1 MDMKNI
7 VSISAKK
14 KYCTSSLQSFFLGFL
29 AIVLSNIIV
38 IALAEYFG
46 VHRPPINI
54 DYLLAIVLLA
64 FGFVP
69 LSILLLTLFV
79 IADILV
85 VLGQVFVFI
94 RPQDIVSL
102 ISYLPYTSAS
112 YKIMMLVLLTGVV
125 LLVLLVTVLG
135 KGSNRVF
142 VLVLFNLCAFFLAYQ
157 QYTYNDNST
166 FSRVD
171 KGLLISS
178 QTNFL
183 INQRLSLFA
192 ANVYED
198 VKPLKDFTGQ
208 RAVVSADWIGDS
220 GQQSDQRLLIINE
233 SWGKPVNEAIEKYL
247 ISLLQANHAISSKGE
262 IRFNGATVSAE
273 LKELCSLLPDSFNFT
288 GEQAELQQCL
298 PQKLKREGYT
308 TRAIHGA
315 VSHMYDRR
323 NWYPQAG
330 FQQTIFQEELIG
342 ARQCYSFPGACDVDT
357 LGSVEAFFAENQKG
371 FLYWLTLNTHAR
383 YDERDIIQDY
393 FDCRRYGVDNDEICR
408 YFKLQAQFFAAL
420 GQSIVAGHLDGVDIL
435 MVGDHEPRLTDQSL
449 LDEYFISG
457 KVPWIRL
464 QPGH

>member
-1 MDMKNI
+1 MKVDFLDQMDMKNTA
-7 VSISAKK
+7 SIYAKK
-14 KYCTSSLQSFFLGFL
+14 KYCISSLYSLFFGFF

-38 IALAEYFG
+38 IGLAEYFG

-79 IADILV
+79 IADVLV

-112 YKIMMLVLLTGVV
+112 YKIMMLVLLTGMV

-135 KGSNRVF
+135 KGSDRVF
-142 VLVLFNLCAFFLAYQ
+142 VLVVFNLCAFFLAYQ
-157 QYTYNDNST
+157 EHTYNDDST

-171 KGLLISS
+171 KGLLVSS
-178 QTNFL
+178 QTKFL
-183 INQRLSLFA
+183 INQRLSLFTD
-192 ANVYED
+192 NVFED
-198 VKPLKDFTGQ
+198 VKPLKDFSGQ

-233 SWGKPVNEAIEKYL
+233 SWGKPVNEEIEKYL
-247 ISLLQANHAISSKGE
+247 IGLLQVDHAITATGE
-262 IRFNGATVSAE
+262 LGFTGATVAAE
-273 LKELCSLLPDSFNFT
+273 MRELCALVPDSYNFT
-288 GEQAELQQCL
+288 GVQTELQQCL
-298 PQKLKREGYT
+298 PHKLKQEGYT

-330 FQQTIFQEELIG
+330 FQQTIFQEELAG
-342 ARQCYSFPGACDVDT
+342 ARQCYSFPGACDLDT
-357 LGSVEAFFAENQKG
+357 LDSVEVFFAENQKG

-383 YDERDIIQDY
+383 YDERDIIQDH
-393 FDCRRYGVDNDEICR
+393 FDCRRYGVDSDEVCR
-408 YFKLQAQFFAAL
+408 YPD
-420 GQSIVAGHLDGVDIL
+420 SV
-435 MVGDHEPRLTDQSL
+435 T
-449 LDEYFISG
+449 
-457 KVPWIRL
+457 
-464 QPGH
+464 